1 MKFLISLAWKNLSRY
16 RRRTIITAVAIAVGI
31 ALFIWMDAWLLG
43 AEMETVRNLLQFETG
58 PARVMDK
65 KYWAEKDYKIIKYHL
80 DNPADIQAALSE
92 AGYESTQ
99 RISFLGE
106 ISKLVESEGSF
117 TIDVAAIDVQTDG
130 KVFKL
135 QDGIVEENGRFIEQG
150 TPEIII
156 GKDLAEDLGVELGEE
171 VIVLTKTAA
180 GSYEDLELTVVGLL
194 ETPNPLINKG
204 SGFISLEYAKLR
216 LQIGEGATD
225 VVIQFAETAD
235 SAAELKKIRGA
246 LKSLPGYENWEVL
259 DYKALA
265 SEFIMLAQAKSGG
278 SQIIIFLIIIIAVI
292 GISNTMLM
300 AVFERVKEIGMMR
313 ALGMKDRSIVLTF
326 IFEAVGVGLIGS
338 LIGLAIGFFLTWWMV
353 DVGIDISA
361 MIENM
366 GNIGYRSAGIF
377 KAAWNWGTMV
387 NAFIMG
393 IIIAGSV
400 AYFPAKRATRMQI
413 TDCLRD
419 K

>member
-31 ALFIWMDAWLLG
+31 ALFIWIDAWLLG
-43 AEMETVRNLLQFETG
+43 AELETVRNLLQFETG
-58 PARVMDK
+58 PARIMDK

-80 DNPADIQAALSE
+80 DNPAEIQAALSE

-117 TIDVAAIDVQTDG
+117 TINVAAIDVQTDG
-130 KVFKL
+130 KIFKL
-135 QDGIVEENGRFIEQG
+135 RDGIVEKNGRFLEQG

-156 GKDLAEDLGVELGEE
+156 GKDLAEDLGVGLGEE
-171 VIVLTKTAA
+171 VI
-180 GSYEDLELTVVGLL
+180 TVVGLL

-204 SGFISLEYAKLR
+204 SGFIDLEYAKLR

-225 VVIQFAETAD
+225 VVIQFAETSD
-235 SAAELKKIRGA
+235 TKRELEKIRSA
-246 LKSLPGYENWEVL
+246 LKDLPGYENWEVL
-259 DYKALA
+259 DYKGLA
-265 SEFIMLAQAKSGG
+265 QEFIQLAQMKSGG

-313 ALGMKDRSIVLTF
+313 AMGMKDRSIIVTF
-326 IFEAVGVGLIGS
+326 IFEAIGVGLIGS
-338 LIGLAIGFFLTWWMV
+338 VVGLVIGFLLTWWMV
-353 DVGIDISA
+353 EVGMDMRS
-361 MIENM
+361 MIEGM
-366 GNIGYRSAGIF
+366 GNIGYRTAGIF

-400 AYFPAKRATRMQI
+400 AFFPARRATRMQI